1 MATSSTYFQLFL
13 SYFFILLLIINF
25 VPYCYISF
33 NFSFSILFFHLSM
46 SLNLNVTIP
55 YIFLFI
61 LFLFFLSPSS
71 YYKCVILSYFPT
83 KKKKIYYYSLSLSH
97 FFFLLFWVDF
107 LIFVSILYVDEFF
120 YSLDLFFRLMQLVL
134 CF

>member
-83 KKKKIYYYSLSLSH
+83 KKKKFIITLSLSLI
-97 FFFLLFWVDF
+97 FFFFFFGWI
-107 LIFVSILYVDEFF
+107 LIFVSLLYVDEFF

>member
-83 KKKKIYYYSLSLSH
+83 KKKKFIITLSLSLS

>member
-71 YYKCVILSYFPT
+71 YYKCFILSYFPT
-83 KKKKIYYYSLSLSH
+83 KKKKNYYSLSLSH
-97 FFFLLFWVDF
+97 FFFFFFFGWI
-107 LIFVSILYVDEFF
+107 LIFVSLLYVDEFF

>member
-83 KKKKIYYYSLSLSH
+83 KKKKNYYSLSLSH

-107 LIFVSILYVDEFF
+107 NFCIST
-120 YSLDLFFRLMQLVL
+120 L
-134 CF
+134 C

>member
-83 KKKKIYYYSLSLSH
+83 KKKKKLLLSLSLSLSLSH
-97 FFFLLFWVDF
+97 FFSSFLGGFFNFCISTLCWW
-107 LIFVSILYVDEFF
+107 IF
-120 YSLDLFFRLMQLVL
+120 LFFRSFL
-134 CF
+134 